1 MDIGPT
7 IRKLRQSRR
16 MTQEELA
23 ENLGVTVQTVSRW
36 ENGVNCPDLSV
47 LPGLCRILGTS
58 ADQLLGIGES
68 PKGRKLIR
76 TVEVFELESRE
87 EAQKLLE
94 EFRRETFPRLTSARI
109 EDDGGSI
116 TLTAEK
122 EFGVELSKLHFE
134 G

>member
-7 IRKLRQSRR
+7 IRRLRQSRR
-16 MTQEELA
+16 LTQEELA
-23 ENLGVTVQTVSRW
+23 ESLGVTVQTVSRW

-47 LPGLCRILGTS
+47 LPGLCQILQTS
-58 ADQLLGIGES
+58 ADQLLGIREG

-94 EFRRETFPRLTSARI
+94 EFRREAFPRLTSARI

-122 EFGVELSKLHFE
+122 EFGVELSKLRFE
-134 G
+134 E